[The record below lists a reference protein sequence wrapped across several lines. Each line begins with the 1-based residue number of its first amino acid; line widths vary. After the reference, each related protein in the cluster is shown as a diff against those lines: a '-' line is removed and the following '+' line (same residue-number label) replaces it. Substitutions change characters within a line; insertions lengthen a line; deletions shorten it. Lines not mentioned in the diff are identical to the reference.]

1 MGLGKILRDRRR
13 ALDLTQEELASRI
26 GVSTAYV
33 GHLETARRQPSDQ
46 VILKLAR
53 LLGLDS
59 GELFLLANPDAVGIV
74 SSSAGED
81 RKSSWDKFRNDGRLR
96 KQHRISNQEL
106 ELLSRVAAMGEVR
119 SPRDFLHVLNA
130 IRNALTQDTRL

>member
-59 GELFLLANPDAVGIV
+59 GELFLLANLDAVGIV

>member
-1 MGLGKILRDRRR
+1 
-13 ALDLTQEELASRI
+13 
-26 GVSTAYV
+26 
-33 GHLETARRQPSDQ
+33 

-59 GELFLLANPDAVGIV
+59 GELFLLSNPDAVGIV

-130 IRNALTQDTRL
+130 IRNALTQDTGL

>member
-53 LLGLDS
+53 LLGLDC

-130 IRNALTQDTRL
+130 IRNALTQDTGL